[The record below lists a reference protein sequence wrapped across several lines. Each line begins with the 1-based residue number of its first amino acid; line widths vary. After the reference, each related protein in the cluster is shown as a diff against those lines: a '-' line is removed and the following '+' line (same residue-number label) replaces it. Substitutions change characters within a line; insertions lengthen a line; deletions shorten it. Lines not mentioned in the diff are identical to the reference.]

1 MAEAVWTTPTTYGL
15 EAERA
20 CTRPA
25 SLATNTIAAD
35 RNRFCGEACIMDNR
49 FIIRLDFLLL
59 KSPPGPTAA
68 YSVSERMPTGGA
80 LLWFIFHVRSS
91 SARSMPPRYQLR
103 SRAVQCMRHFTNR
116 SGVRARTLL
125 VELLLGENTSHAIA
139 SRGTIHDSLD
149 RRGPHALLPRPPR
162 SPKSTPASAPRPPL
176 DPRLPLWV
184 AAGLA
189 CCRTV
194 PNELAA
200 QRL

>member
-15 EAERA
+15 EAERVSSKHCLSSQPSGA

-139 SRGTIHDSLD
+139 S
-149 RRGPHALLPRPPR
+149 PRPARAAAAP
-162 SPKSTPASAPRPPL
+162 TPDHPN
-176 DPRLPLWV
+176 LPLHPLPVPLWIPVFPYGLPLGSPVV
-184 AAGLA
+184 APSP
-189 CCRTV
+189 TS
-194 PNELAA
+194 
-200 QRL
+200 